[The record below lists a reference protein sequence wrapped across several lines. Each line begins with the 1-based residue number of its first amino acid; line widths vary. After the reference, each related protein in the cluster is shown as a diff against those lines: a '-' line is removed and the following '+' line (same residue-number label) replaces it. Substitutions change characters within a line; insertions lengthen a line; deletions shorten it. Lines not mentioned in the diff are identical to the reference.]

1 MTRILL
7 VRHGQT
13 EWNRVERFR
22 GRADVPLNE
31 AGIAQAEAAAR
42 RIAAEWAPSA
52 VYTSPLG
59 RAVRTARAIAAPFGL
74 DVRPHPDLNDI
85 DFGSWQG
92 LTPDEARARWPEA
105 VEAWV
110 RTPQTARLPGGESLA
125 GLAERSLG
133 AVRELAGRHDGETI
147 VIVGH
152 TVLNRALIL
161 AALGLGLDLFW
172 RIRQDT
178 AALNVLEFEDGVF
191 SLAALNDTCHLP
203 GRPPK
208 AV

>member
-42 RIAAEWAPSA
+42 RIAAEWTPSA
-52 VYTSPLG
+52 VYSSPLG
-59 RAVRTARAIAAPFGL
+59 RAVRTAQAIAAPFGL
-74 DVRPHPDLNDI
+74 EVRALPGLNDL
-85 DFGSWQG
+85 DFGDWQG
-92 LTPDEARARWPEA
+92 LTPEEAGARWPED
-105 VEAWV
+105 VETWL
-110 RTPQTARLPGGESLA
+110 RTPQTARIPGGESLA
-125 GLAERSLG
+125 GLGERSLRT
-133 AVRELAGRHDGETI
+133 VRELAARHDGETI
-147 VIVGH
+147 VVVGH

-161 AALGLGLDLFW
+161 SMLGLGLEHFW

-178 AALNVLEFEDGVF
+178 AAVNVIEARDGVF
-191 SLAALNDTCHLP
+191 SLAVLNDTCHLA
-203 GRPPK
+203 GRANKPE
-208 AV
+208 